1 MSSSVETWRLV
12 GAAIRYELNREES
25 ENGRS
30 RHSDYREGRIHGMA
44 EALVMGVL
52 GTSIPSI
59 EATDAL
65 LDDIAALPYEG
76 LLRLTVEAAAALRV
90 GVKRR
95 ARLAALEA
103 SNAVG

>member
-1 MSSSVETWRLV
+1 MSNSLETWRLV
-12 GAAIRYELNREES
+12 GAAVRYELNRNEDPES
-25 ENGRS
+25 RS
-30 RHSDYREGRIHGMA
+30 TSDYREGRIVGMTA
-44 EALVMGVL
+44 ALVMSVL
-52 GTSIPSI
+52 GTSIPSY

-65 LDDIAALPYEG
+65 LDDIRALPYEG
-76 LLRLTVEAAAALRV
+76 LLRLSESAAAALRV